1 MSISSILA
9 LAGAL
14 LLLGAVSNKL
24 SSKANMPILLAF
36 LAIGVAA
43 TSFGLVPDTLFDGGI
58 TQAINMLGTVAM
70 CFILFSGGLNTRFSA
85 VRGVVLR
92 SSLLASVGVVVT
104 ALAMGGVCYLLQRL
118 SGYPTDFAWCLLFGS
133 LMSSTDA
140 AAVMAV
146 LRNRNTA
153 LRGQLQPLL
162 EMESGSN
169 DPAAY
174 LLTIILLDI
183 VRAGKAPLFWEIAFE
198 LGFKVLW
205 GLSAGALAGVLFG
218 VVAQW
223 IYNTSSRKKL
233 LEYEGLYFVVGIA
246 VVLLTFGLTEK
257 YLRANGLMAVYIC
270 GITMGNIRFT
280 FKKALTQFNDGVSWL
295 MQVSLFTVLGFLVS
309 PREMIRPMQLTSGLV
324 LGALLLFAARPL
336 AVQLCLLGS
345 RFTARER
352 LFVSWVGLRGAA
364 PIMLATFPLAANVT
378 NARMIFNLIFIIVLM
393 SILLQGSTLMP
404 LARLLGLAYEADERE
419 RAPLELEITDAGG
432 DSEMFEFQ
440 VPAGAEFVGRSVAE
454 LGLPSGALILLVRR
468 NGGFFPPRGD
478 SKIEA
483 GDGMLIMGKGEV
495 MREVNIKFFPDAD
508 YHPAKTLEDIRRDH
522 PLLSSRYAKRVLVRM
537 LRRRRHRG
545 KR

>member
-1 MSISSILA
+1 MSTSSILA
-9 LAGAL
+9 LAGTL

-104 ALAMGGVCYLLQRL
+104 ALAMGSVCYLLQRL

-270 GITMGNIRFT
+270 GITMGNLRFS
-280 FKKALTQFNDGVSWL
+280 FKKALTQFNEGVSWL
-295 MQVSLFTVLGFLVS
+295 MQVSLFTALGFLVS
-309 PREMIRPMQLTSGLV
+309 PAELTDPVQVLSGLF
-324 LGALLLFAARPL
+324 LALLLLFVARPL
-336 AVQLCLLGS
+336 AVWTCLTGS
-345 RFTARER
+345 KFTAKER

-364 PIMLATFPLAANVT
+364 PIMLATFPLAANVP
-378 NARMIFNLIFIIVLM
+378 NARLIFNMVFFIVLM
-393 SILLQGSTLMP
+393 SIVIQGSTLMP
-404 LARLLGLAYEADERE
+404 LARLLGLARRTGDRE
-419 RAPLELEITDAGG
+419 RVPLELEITDANG
-432 DSEMFEFQ
+432 DSEMFEFE
-440 VPAGAEFVGRSVAE
+440 VRADAGFVGKTVAE
-454 LGLPSGALILLVRR
+454 LGLPAGALILLIRR
-468 NGGFFPPRGD
+468 NGSFFPPRGD
-478 SKIEA
+478 SRIEA
-483 GDGMLIMGKGEV
+483 GDGMLIMGRGEA
-495 MREVNIKFFPDAD
+495 MRAVNEKFFPEAD
-508 YHPAKTLEDIRRDH
+508 YHPARTLEDIRRSY
-522 PLLSSRYAKRVLVRM
+522 PMLSPRYLRKTVGKVLRGG
-537 LRRRRHRG
+537 RGG